1 MLDGSNSR
9 SHRRHEKEEIRKRT
23 ENLRAIPGQRPSQP
37 IADACMQ
44 ELQRVQPSRDL
55 DLPSLR
61 RETVLALT
69 RVNATRFLNASI
81 TPSGT
86 WEHDRWVSD

>member
-1 MLDGSNSR
+1 MLDSSNSR
-9 SHRRHEKEEIRKRT
+9 GHRRHEKEEIRQRT
-23 ENLRAIPGQRPSQP
+23 EDLRLIPGQRPSQP
-37 IADACMQ
+37 LADVCMQ
-44 ELQRVQPSRDL
+44 ELQRVQPSRDD

-69 RVNATRFLNASI
+69 RVNATRFLNAGI